1 MFMPND
7 REMKRY
13 YILLI
18 VLLLTYLFFSCTV
31 EGFQAP
37 DTVVCFLCVCP
48 SDKVI
53 KFAKTVSAKY
63 KTYIVC
69 DDPNCKTPVDPDITF
84 LKITDTE
91 SASAGW
97 TKSNITI
104 EKPTTAWDKVLYYFA
119 VKDTSPAHVWIIEE
133 DVFVPDASV
142 LTTIDAKYPDA
153 DLVAKQNVREDEDP
167 AFIWWFDADGYLEKP
182 LYRSLV
188 CATRLSRRLLE
199 AVKEFV
205 AQHKRLVFIE
215 IIFNTLVVQKNFKLE
230 MPQELSKIIWRHEWT
245 ADTVDAK
252 HLFHPI
258 KDVTIH
264 DSYRERLGQIAGRE
278 N

>member
-1 MFMPND
+1 
-7 REMKRY
+7 MKKY
-13 YILLI
+13 YIVLI
-18 VLLLTYLFFSCTV
+18 VLVLAYLFFSRPV

-37 DTVVCFLCVCP
+37 QTVVCFLCVCP
-48 SDKVI
+48 NEKVI
-53 KFAKTVSAKY
+53 NFAKTVSAHY

-69 DDPNCKTPVDPDITF
+69 DDVNCKTPEEPDVTF
-84 LKITDTE
+84 LKITDME

-97 TKSNITI
+97 TKSNITLK
-104 EKPTTAWDKVLYYFA
+104 KPTTAWDKVLYYFA

-153 DLVAKQNVREDEDP
+153 DLIAKQNVRDDEDP
-167 AFIWWFDADGYLEKP
+167 EFMWWYDADGYLEKP

-188 CATRLSRRLLE
+188 CATRLSRRLLG

-215 IIFNTLVVQKNFKLE
+215 IIFNTLVAKQGMKLE
-230 MPQELSKIIWRHEWT
+230 MPEELSTIIWRHDWT
-245 ADTVDAK
+245 PETVDTK

-264 DSYRERLGQIAGRE
+264 DSYRERLGQIAARE

>member
-1 MFMPND
+1 
-7 REMKRY
+7 MKKY
-13 YILLI
+13 YLFLILA
-18 VLLLTYLFFSCTV
+18 LLLAYVCFSSPV

-37 DTVVCFLCVCP
+37 QTVVCFLCVCP
-48 SDKVI
+48 SQKMI
-53 KFAKTVSAKY
+53 KFAKTVSAHY

-69 DDPNCKTPVDPDITF
+69 DDVNCVTPVEPDVTF
-84 LKITDTE
+84 LKITDAE

-104 EKPTTAWDKVLYYFA
+104 KKPTTAWDKVLYYFA
-119 VKDTSPAHVWIIEE
+119 IKNTSPAHVWIIEE

-153 DLVAKQNVREDEDP
+153 DLIAKQNVREDEDP
-167 AFIWWFDADGYLEKP
+167 EFMWWHDAKGYLQNP

-199 AVKEFV
+199 AVKKFV
-205 AQHKRLVFIE
+205 AQHKRLIFIE
-215 IIFNTLVVQKNFKLE
+215 IIFTTLVAQQGMKLE
-230 MPQELSKIIWRHEWT
+230 MPEELSTIIWRHEWT
-245 ADTVDAK
+245 PETMDTK

-258 KDVTIH
+258 KDVTVH
-264 DSYRERLGQIAGRE
+264 DSYRERLGQIAARE